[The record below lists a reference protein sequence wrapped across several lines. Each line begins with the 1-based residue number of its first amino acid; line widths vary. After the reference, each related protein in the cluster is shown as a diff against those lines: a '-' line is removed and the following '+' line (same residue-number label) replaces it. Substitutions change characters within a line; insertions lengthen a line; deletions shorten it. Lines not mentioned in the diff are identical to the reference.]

1 MRAAPRG
8 ALNGRHDM
16 VVFEPNDEPLRVKL
30 PLKPAELVIVTIAQ
44 LVAASE

>member
-1 MRAAPRG
+1 VRSTAG
-8 ALNGRHDM
+8 TTW

-44 LVAASE
+44 LVAASG